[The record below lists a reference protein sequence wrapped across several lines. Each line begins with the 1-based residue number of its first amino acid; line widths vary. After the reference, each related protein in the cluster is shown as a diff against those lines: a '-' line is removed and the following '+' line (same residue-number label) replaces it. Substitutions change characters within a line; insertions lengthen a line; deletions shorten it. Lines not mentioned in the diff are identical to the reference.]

1 MQVFRENISSAF
13 RSLASSWLRTALTAL
28 GIIIGVGSVVL
39 LVSIGL
45 GVQKD
50 VTEGVQAIGANM
62 VFVLPGKIEKGMQVN
77 ALALLG
83 VSSLTGRDVQ
93 ELLRVHSVHSVAP
106 FLFVGGTVERE
117 GKASSAFVMGTTAS
131 WFEMRPRPMAEGRPY
146 TAAEENDKV
155 CVITQERRDEIF
167 GKRPAIGETIV
178 VQGLPFRVV
187 GVIKSEPE
195 TSLFGDSG
203 FENMIYLPAAAVQKE
218 IERVQINRIIIQT
231 NPAIEPERA
240 LDEIS
245 GVLRKSHDGREDYGV
260 VTQKQLL
267 GRIYHLMSVV
277 TSSLAGVS
285 AISLIVAGIGIMNI
299 MLVTVTE
306 RTYEI
311 GIRKAVGAR
320 RKDVFIHFLTEA
332 LVISL
337 SGGFAGL
344 AGAAGLSVLVQKYS
358 PLRPLITPGVI
369 TLAFGVC
376 VVVGLIFGTVP
387 ALRAARLDPIAAL
400 RHE

>member
-1 MQVFRENISSAF
+1 MRGLRENISSAF
-13 RSLASSWLRTALTAL
+13 HSLASSWLRTSLTAL

-39 LVSIGL
+39 LVSIGM

-50 VTEGVQAIGANM
+50 VTESVQAIGANM
-62 VFVLPGKIEKGMQVN
+62 VFVLPGKIEKDMQVN

-93 ELLRVHSVHSVAP
+93 ELLKVPSVHAVAP
-106 FLFVGGTVERE
+106 FLFVGGTVERD
-117 GKASSAFVMGTTAS
+117 GKANSAFVIGTTAS
-131 WFEMRPRPMAEGRPY
+131 WFDMRPRPMAEGRPFNP
-146 TAAEENDKV
+146 AEESEKV
-155 CVITQERRDEIF
+155 CVITQERRNEIF
-167 GKRPAIGETIV
+167 GKHAAIGEAIV
-178 VQGLPFRVV
+178 VQGVPFRVV

-195 TSLFGDSG
+195 TSMFGDTG
-203 FENMIYLPAAAVQKE
+203 FENMVYLPAGAVVHG

-245 GVLRKSHDGREDYGV
+245 GVLRKTHEGREDFGV

-267 GRIYHLMSVV
+267 GRIYHLMAVV

-320 RKDVFIHFLTEA
+320 RRDVFIHFLTEA

-337 SGGFAGL
+337 CGGLAGL
-344 AGAAGLSVLVQKYS
+344 AVAEGLSVLVERYS

-369 TLAFGVC
+369 VLAFGVC
-376 VVVGLIFGTVP
+376 VIVGLVFGTLP